1 MEQTITKPKLK
12 HKTFSY
18 RTTLEWAGGKA
29 GLLRAPDKQEFR
41 VASPPEFKGEA
52 GVWTPEDLFVASVEI
67 CTMTTFLA
75 FAQRLGLPLA
85 SYTSNAE
92 GILEFVNGRYEF
104 TKIVVRPTVMIS
116 SHDLTPQVEQALHDA
131 HKSCLI
137 ANSMKAEIVIEPSI
151 IVQGAEATLP
161 A

>member
-1 MEQTITKPKLK
+1 MESTIQPKIK
-12 HKTFSY
+12 HRTFRY
-18 RTTLEWAGGKA
+18 HTQLDWAGGRA
-29 GLLRAPDKQEFR
+29 GNLSGNEKPSFR

-52 GVWTPEDLFVASVEI
+52 GVWTPEDLFIASVEI

-92 GILEFVNGRYEF
+92 GTLEFVDGGYEF
-104 TKIVVRPTVMIS
+104 TKIVVRPTVVIS

-137 ANSMKAEIVIEPSI
+137 ANSMKAEVVIEPSI
-151 IVQGAEATLP
+151 IVQEAEATLP